1 MRCRWTADDAPARV
15 SRVFGGYEDYVMKTD
30 LETHS
35 GTRTAAPE
43 ATGRILAFAL
53 IVGLVLFSGASL
65 VLDRGSRGNDTLA
78 AEFARWYPIVLAAA
92 GVIIVPLVFLLPG
105 RLAASVRKRRDEAL
119 EEIRAGKIPF
129 EVFRGYLVALALAE
143 GWGLLGV
150 AMHHLTREPLS
161 LVAPGVA
168 VLLMLANIPSLEKAR
183 RAVE

>member
-1 MRCRWTADDAPARV
+1 
-15 SRVFGGYEDYVMKTD
+15 MKTD
-30 LETHS
+30 FETHS

-65 VLDRGSRGNDTLA
+65 VWEGPPRGPDSIATELPPW
-78 AEFARWYPIVLAAA
+78 FPTVLAAA
-92 GVIIVPLVFLLPG
+92 GVVVVPLVLLLPG
-105 RLAASVRKRRDEAL
+105 KLAASVRKRRDQAL

-129 EVFRGYLVALALAE
+129 EVFRGYLIALAIAE

-150 AMHHLTREPLS
+150 TMHHFTRQLIC

-168 VLLMLANIPSLEKAR
+168 VVLMAANIPSLEKAR